1 MPISFPDLVSW
12 WCHWVWEDGSG
23 LKVGIA
29 RFHVSWDIH
38 RRGDRMAQMNSP
50 GRPQPRRVWGKSELL
65 APADSSVSSAM
76 WGSPLWPSLTPSLQ
90 WSVSQT
96 SLTHLQSHCPGHTSP
111 AGLLFRLNHL
121 IDPPCSTLSPFNWT
135 SVRIVLEGMLQSS
148 L

>member
-12 WCHWVWEDGSG
+12 WRHWVWEDSSG
-23 LKVGIA
+23 LKVGTA

-76 WGSPLWPSLTPSLQ
+76 WGSPLWPSLTPLPPMECLPNVTNPPAESLP
-90 WSVSQT
+90 WSHITCRFIISIK
-96 SLTHLQSHCPGHTSP
+96 SFD
-111 AGLLFRLNHL
+111 LLFQYLMMTNFKHGEKWKL
-121 IDPPCSTLSPFNWT
+121 
-135 SVRIVLEGMLQSS
+135 
-148 L
+148 